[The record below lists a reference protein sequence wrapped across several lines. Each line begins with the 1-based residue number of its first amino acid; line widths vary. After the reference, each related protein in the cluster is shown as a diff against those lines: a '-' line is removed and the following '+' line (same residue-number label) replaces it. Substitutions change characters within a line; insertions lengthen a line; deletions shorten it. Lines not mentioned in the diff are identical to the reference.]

1 MAYKYINKE
10 IEPVQLTDGFIFS
23 ISLSQFLDTFTE
35 KWIVDIT
42 FNIFDTN
49 DDEWNLLMRI
59 SMNEYKEFYVN
70 NVLDFLTYNKELYSK
85 LSIKSFGQ
93 ELDGKI
99 ESDSAAEKSAAKSKL
114 IENFTAK
121 NPKLKKR

>member
-1 MAYKYINKE
+1 MDWYNMAYKYINKE

-93 ELDGKI
+93 ELANLT
-99 ESDSAAEKSAAKSKL
+99 SSSLSKSKL